1 MAQLLKALTTIIS
14 LAAGLL
20 AAREVYMLLPSWEGE
35 TWPWVALDVGF
46 LFLAF
51 VMITG
56 LIYYLLSDMARWL
69 LQRNNRPPRA

>member
-1 MAQLLKALTTIIS
+1 MAQLLKALMMIIS

-51 VMITG
+51 LLISG
-56 LIYYLLSDMARWL
+56 LAYYLLGDMVRWL
-69 LQRNNRPPRA
+69 LQRNNRPPKA